1 MEVQGKSSIQGEIK
15 VPGDK
20 SISHRS
26 AIISSTI
33 RGTVVIENFLF
44 SEDCIRTIEILKK
57 LGIKIEKLNSNLVV
71 KGEGIE
77 NFKEPVEVLDVGN
90 SGTTIRII
98 SGVLSATK
106 FMTVLSGDSSV
117 NSRPMDRIIKPLNEM
132 GANIYGRDNNTKAPL
147 VIFGSSGLKGKE
159 FLINISSAQVKSSI
173 ILAALHAKG
182 ETEIIQPNVSRDH
195 TERMLEYFGANISY
209 NGKYTKIIPGNK
221 LRAKNVYIPGDI
233 SSAAY
238 FIVAALI
245 LKGSHLIIKD
255 VGINPTRCYF
265 LEILKKMGGRITIKN
280 IRKSGNEPFADI
292 EVSYSNL
299 NSIIIEKEKIPVIID
314 EIPIICAAAA
324 KSDGKTIINGAGELR
339 YKESD
344 RISSIVS
351 QFKKLG
357 IKVKEKEDNLIIEGD
372 KNLRVGEG
380 SVDSFGD
387 HRIAMSLAIL
397 SLLSKGKVKILRSD
411 CINTSFPDFKYILK
425 KLLI

>member
-1 MEVQGKSSIQGEIK
+1 
-15 VPGDK
+15 
-20 SISHRS
+20 
-26 AIISSTI
+26 
-33 RGTVVIENFLF
+33 
-44 SEDCIRTIEILKK
+44 
-57 LGIKIEKLNSNLVV
+57 
-71 KGEGIE
+71 
-77 NFKEPVEVLDVGN
+77 
-90 SGTTIRII
+90 
-98 SGVLSATK
+98 
-106 FMTVLSGDSSV
+106 
-117 NSRPMDRIIKPLNEM
+117 M
-132 GANIYGRDNNTKAPL
+132 GASIYGRDNNTKAPL
-147 VIFGSSGLKGKE
+147 VIIGSSGLKGKE

-182 ETEIIQPNVSRDH
+182 ETEIIQPNISRDH

-209 NGKYTKIIPGNK
+209 NGKCTKIISGTK
-221 LRAKNVYIPGDI
+221 LRAKNLYIPGDI

-245 LKGSHLIIKD
+245 LKGSHLIIKN

-299 NSIIIEKEKIPVIID
+299 NSITVEKEKIPIIID
-314 EIPIICAAAA
+314 EIPIICVAAA

-357 IKVKEKEDNLIIEGD
+357 IKVEERENSLIIEGD
-372 KNLRVGEG
+372 RNLRVGEG

-397 SLLSKGKVKILRSD
+397 SLLSKSKVKILNSD
-411 CINTSFPDFKYILK
+411 CINTSFPSFKYILK
-425 KLLI
+425 KVLV

>member
-1 MEVQGKSSIQGEIK
+1 MEVQSKSSIQGEIK

-26 AIISSTI
+26 AIISSII
-33 RGTVVIENFLF
+33 RGNVVIENFLF
-44 SEDCIRTIEILKK
+44 SEDCIRTIEILRK
-57 LGIKIEKLNSNLVV
+57 LGIKIEKLNSNLII

-77 NFKEPVEVLDVGN
+77 NFKEPVEILDVGN

-98 SGVLSATK
+98 SGVLSATN
-106 FMTVLSGDSSV
+106 FMSVLSGDRSV
-117 NSRPMDRIIKPLNEM
+117 NSRPMDRIINPLNEM

-147 VIFGSSGLKGKE
+147 VIIGSSGLKGKE

-209 NGKYTKIIPGNK
+209 NGKRTKIIPGTK

-280 IRKSGNEPFADI
+280 IRNSGNEPFADI

-299 NSIIIEKEKIPVIID
+299 NSIIIDKEKIPVIID
-314 EIPIICAAAA
+314 EIPIICVAAA

-357 IKVKEKEDNLIIEGD
+357 IKVKEKENNLIIEGD
-372 KNLRVGEG
+372 RNLRVSEG

-397 SLLSKGKVKILRSD
+397 SLLSKNKVKILNSD
-411 CINTSFPDFKYILK
+411 CINTSFPSFKYILK
-425 KLLI
+425 KVLI

>member
-33 RGTVVIENFLF
+33 NGTIVIENFLF

-77 NFKEPVEVLDVGN
+77 NFKEPAEILDVGN

-98 SGVLSATK
+98 SGVLSAAK
-106 FMTVLSGDSSV
+106 FMSVLSGDISV
-117 NSRPMDRIIKPLNEM
+117 NSRPMDRIINPLNEM

-147 VIFGSSGLKGKE
+147 VIFGSSRLKGKK

-221 LRAKNVYIPGDI
+221 LIAKNVYIPGDI

-245 LKGSHLIIKD
+245 LKGSHLVIKN

-280 IRKSGNEPFADI
+280 INKSGNEPFADI

-299 NSIIIEKEKIPVIID
+299 NSITVEKEKIPVIID

-357 IKVKEKEDNLIIEGD
+357 IKVQEKEDNLIIEGD
-372 KNLRVGEG
+372 RNLRVGEG

-397 SLLSKGKVKILRSD
+397 SLLSKGKVKILNSD
-411 CINTSFPDFKYILK
+411 CINTSFPGFNYILK
-425 KLLI
+425 KVLI

>member
-15 VPGDK
+15 APGDK

-26 AIISSTI
+26 AIISSI
-33 RGTVVIENFLF
+33 INGTVVIENFLF

-57 LGIKIEKLNSNLVV
+57 LGIKIEKLNNNLVI
-71 KGEGIE
+71 KGGGIE
-77 NFKEPVEVLDVGN
+77 NFKEPSEILDVGN

-98 SGVLSATK
+98 SGVLSAAK
-106 FMTVLSGDSSV
+106 FMSVLSGDKSV
-117 NSRPMDRIIKPLNEM
+117 NSRPMDRIINPLNEM

-209 NGKYTKIIPGNK
+209 DGKYTKIIPGNK
-221 LRAKNVYIPGDI
+221 LIAKNLYIPGDI

-245 LKGSHLIIKD
+245 LKGSHLIIKN
-255 VGINPTRCYF
+255 VGINTTRCYF
-265 LEILKKMGGRITIKN
+265 LEILKKMGGRIAINN
-280 IRKSGNEPFADI
+280 IRKSGKEPFADI

-299 NSIIIEKEKIPVIID
+299 NSITVEKEKIPVIID

-357 IKVKEKEDNLIIEGD
+357 IKVKEKEDNLIIEGNR
-372 KNLRVGEG
+372 NLRVGEG

-397 SLLSKGKVKILRSD
+397 SLLSKGKVKILNSD
-411 CINTSFPDFKYILK
+411 CINTSFPGFKYILK

>member
-1 MEVQGKSSIQGEIK
+1 MEVQGKSSIHGEIK
-15 VPGDK
+15 IPGDK

-26 AIISSTI
+26 AIISSII

-44 SEDCIRTIEILKK
+44 SEDCIRTIEILRK
-57 LGIKIEKLNSNLVV
+57 LGIKIEELNSNLIV

-77 NFKEPVEVLDVGN
+77 NFKEPVEILDVGN

-98 SGVLSATK
+98 SGVLSATN
-106 FMTVLSGDSSV
+106 FMSVLSGDKSV
-117 NSRPMDRIIKPLNEM
+117 NNRPMDRIINPLNEM
-132 GANIYGRDNNTKAPL
+132 GASIHGRDNNTKAPL
-147 VIFGSSGLKGKE
+147 VIIGSSGLKGKE

-182 ETEIIQPNVSRDH
+182 ETEIIQPNISRDH

-209 NGKYTKIIPGNK
+209 NGKCTKIISGTK
-221 LRAKNVYIPGDI
+221 LRAKNLYIPGDI

-245 LKGSHLIIKD
+245 LKGSHLIIKN

-299 NSIIIEKEKIPVIID
+299 NSIIIDKEKIPVIID
-314 EIPIICAAAA
+314 EIPIICVAAA

-357 IKVKEKEDNLIIEGD
+357 IKLEERENSLIIEGD
-372 KNLRVGEG
+372 RNLRVGEG

-397 SLLSKGKVKILRSD
+397 SLLSKSKVKILNSD
-411 CINTSFPDFKYILK
+411 CINTSFPSFKYILK
-425 KLLI
+425 KVLV

>member
-1 MEVQGKSSIQGEIK
+1 
-15 VPGDK
+15 
-20 SISHRS
+20 
-26 AIISSTI
+26 
-33 RGTVVIENFLF
+33 
-44 SEDCIRTIEILKK
+44 
-57 LGIKIEKLNSNLVV
+57 
-71 KGEGIE
+71 
-77 NFKEPVEVLDVGN
+77 
-90 SGTTIRII
+90 
-98 SGVLSATK
+98 
-106 FMTVLSGDSSV
+106 
-117 NSRPMDRIIKPLNEM
+117 
-132 GANIYGRDNNTKAPL
+132 
-147 VIFGSSGLKGKE
+147 
-159 FLINISSAQVKSSI
+159 
-173 ILAALHAKG
+173 
-182 ETEIIQPNVSRDH
+182 
-195 TERMLEYFGANISY
+195 
-209 NGKYTKIIPGNK
+209 
-221 LRAKNVYIPGDI
+221 
-233 SSAAY
+233 
-238 FIVAALI
+238 
-245 LKGSHLIIKD
+245 
-255 VGINPTRCYF
+255 
-265 LEILKKMGGRITIKN
+265 MGGRITIKN

-314 EIPIICAAAA
+314 EIPIICVAAA